1 MESTTIHSAAFSVN
15 KTKET
20 SSCLSCRIEKFPNLA
35 SPFTVGICPIYL
47 YDNMVP
53 VMANAMRNTRARTLH
68 SSSLTTSRVSPLRLE
83 HSLVHIKGRVLQTCS
98 RIQST
103 SQDDEQKRSDEGS
116 SDRISQT
123 LADLDALLGVEE
135 EKETE
140 NSSDE
145 GLVEQTEVG
154 IAPSVIQ
161 AMAEA
166 EAERAKNEEGLPKNV
181 NDSIGRIVEQA
192 RKLSNENKETGTA
205 GEEAM
210 RKEFEQLLTVLTS
223 PRGID
228 PEEIKELKE
237 KVFGT
242 QTFFVTEI
250 LPTAEF
256 DQGILVRGNFRGKR
270 EEKFEEICNK
280 IQELY
285 GAVVMIY
292 CLRTQ

>member
-1 MESTTIHSAAFSVN
+1 
-15 KTKET
+15 
-20 SSCLSCRIEKFPNLA
+20 
-35 SPFTVGICPIYL
+35 
-47 YDNMVP
+47 MVP
-53 VMANAMRNTRARTLH
+53 VMANAMSNTRASVLH
-68 SSSLTTSRVSPLRLE
+68 SSSLRTGRVSPLRPKR
-83 HSLVHIKGRVLQTCS
+83 SLVFKKGRLLHCCS
-98 RIQST
+98 RIHSGNE
-103 SQDDEQKRSDEGS
+103 DDEQKTSNEGS

-140 NSSDE
+140 NSSDQ
-145 GLVEQTEVG
+145 GLVEQAEVG

-256 DQGILVRGNFRGKR
+256 DQGILVRGNFRGQR
-270 EEKFEEICNK
+270 EEKFKEICEK

-285 GAVVMIY
+285 GTAMISC
-292 CLRTQ
+292 CLGVD